1 MTHPQEPWQCWHWPK
16 TCLEI
21 STVTLTLMITENYG
35 KFLNRWEY
43 QTTLPVSWETYMQV
57 KEQQLE
63 PYMEHLTGSKS
74 GKEYVKAVHCHLA
87 YLTYKFRVHHV
98 KCQTGWSTNWNKD
111 CREKYQQPQICRW
124 YHSNDKK
131 WRGANE
137 PLDVGERG
145 EWKASLEL
153 NIQKTK
159 IMANRK
165 GKSRSSDRFS
175 FLGLQN
181 HYRWWLQSWN
191 SKMLAPWKESYNKPD
206 RVLKSKEITLSTKV
220 QRVKAM
226 IFPVVMLWMWRL
238 DHKEGWAPKNW
249 CF

>member
-1 MTHPQEPWQCWHWPK
+1 MHQHAKWHIHRNHDSADTDHK
-16 TCLEI
+16 MCLEV

-159 IMANRK
+159 IVANRR
-165 GKSRSSDRFS
+165 GKSRSNDRFS
-175 FLGLQN
+175 WSSKSLQVVTAATAEIQ
-181 HYRWWLQSWN
+181 RCLLLERKTITTRQSIKKQRDHFVN
-191 SKMLAPWKESYNKPD
+191 KSPKSQSYD
-206 RVLKSKEITLSTKV
+206 FSSSHVMD
-220 QRVKAM
+220 VK
-226 IFPVVMLWMWRL
+226 IGP
-238 DHKEGWAPKNW
+238 
-249 CF
+249 